1 MAALH
6 HKQNMKAEQIVQAK
20 NIFAVRASVLKYE
33 LTGAWYRSSRQLM
46 KGVLALKFNQCEEF
60 RNELQNTN
68 CKEYFVL
75 GTDFYWM
82 CGLLKRYAFWS
93 EPNEFPGSNVLGEI
107 LMTDIR
113 QMLAP
118 V

>member
-1 MAALH
+1 
-6 HKQNMKAEQIVQAK
+6 MKAEQIVQAK
-20 NIFAVRASVLKYE
+20 NIFAVRAGVLKYE

-46 KGVLALKFNQCEEF
+46 KDVLALKFNQCEEF

-75 GTDFYWM
+75 GTDFYWT